1 MACPYFLPNE
11 RRDDLLWPFPSR
23 LPLGAGFGGT
33 CSAPGYAGTV
43 PNDDELKSACNL
55 GYARCSR
62 LPQQRDSDCVRYAV
76 SLDASDRIVITWVS
90 ERGHA
95 PAQHGSL
102 EYDRAGRRFTQPCP
116 DPRIEK
122 QVECYLDS
130 YLRRH
135 AP

>member
-23 LPLGAGFGGT
+23 LPLGAGFGGV
-33 CSAPGYAGTV
+33 CSAPGYSGTV
-43 PNDDELKSACNL
+43 PTDDELKTACNL
-55 GYARCSR
+55 GYPRCAR
-62 LPQQRDSDCVRYAV
+62 LPQERESDCVRYAI
-76 SLDASDRIVITWVS
+76 SLDAPDRIVITWAS

-95 PAQHGSL
+95 PAQHGRL

-116 DPRIEK
+116 DSRIEK

-130 YLRRH
+130 YLRRR
-135 AP
+135 